1 MPEVKRLTDL
11 VDYQKGSVV
20 SRTIVKGEGGNVTLF
35 AFDRGEGLSEHTV
48 EFDALV
54 YVAEGEAEI
63 TISDEPH
70 RVRAGEL
77 LVMPANEPHA
87 VHAVEPFKMVLTMIN
102 S

>member
-1 MPEVKRLTDL
+1 LTDL

-20 SRTIVKGEGGNVTLF
+20 SQTIVKGKGGNVTLF

-63 TISDEPH
+63 TISDEPY